1 MRTVNSLIGSA
12 IERLEDLR
20 FLRGRGQ
27 YVDDLARKDMLHAA
41 FLRSSVAHGRIRSID
56 DSAARALPGV
66 HSVITAK
73 DIGNR
78 VPRVPMRLQPLPDF
92 EPFGQPVIAEHKVR
106 YVGEVLALVL
116 ADTAGIA
123 EDALGLIEVDIDP
136 LPAVADRR
144 SSAQNA
150 SLLFE
155 DKGTNLAIK
164 FHAVRGDAAA
174 AFKDAPYVRRESFRT
189 QRHMALP
196 MEPRGL
202 LAEWDAAR
210 GRLTVSG
217 GAKVL
222 FFNRRTLAKEMGL
235 PESAIEIVEND
246 VGGGFGARGEFYPE
260 DFLIP
265 FAARHT
271 GRPVKWTEDRREN
284 LMCLNHAREAEC
296 DVEIACTREGTILG
310 LRGHAYVDVG
320 AYMRTNG
327 AVGARNIAQF
337 MSGPYRIANIDIDVA
352 LQLTNKTPVGT
363 YRGPG
368 RFETDFFRER
378 FLDMVAQDLG
388 LDRVEFRRRNLVR
401 LQEMPYSI
409 ATITPFESKDEFDSG
424 DYQVTLDRCLDE
436 IQWAEKSKLAGKLID
451 GRYHGVAIGCFIE
464 GGAAGPKESAR
475 MVLEPDGLYSVYV
488 GSSAIGQGLET
499 AFAQIAADAL
509 EVPMD
514 RIRGVFHGTT
524 SFVSDGYG
532 AYHSRSVVMGGS
544 AMLAAAANLRDMIR
558 AQAAERLGCAPAE
571 IEIVEGTKAVG
582 PGGKIGSVARAF
594 DRRHLGR
601 GRLSQQEAHLHLR
614 RPCRARGGRSQAR
627 SRGAHRLCHRRRLRP
642 HHQSIDGAWPGCR
655 LGGAGAGR
663 CHDGASR
670 LRPTGPAADRL
681 ARRLSHSDRQRL
693 PEHPRHRAGKSSLTD
708 QPAWCQGRR
717 RGRHHRRRRRH
728 GQCGRQCAE
737 HVRGAATRA
746 SAHAHAHLGAGAGKQ
761 AARGGVSYRHRA
773 CPGRELAATGPWHR
787 AKRGDVRPTLAQQ
800 RIAKRNIVNTCRG
813 LLGPGSSL
821 AYARSSGTREVTQ
834 PPLSL
839 H

>member
-41 FLRSSVAHGRIRSID
+41 FLRSSVAHGRTRSID
-56 DSAARALPGV
+56 VPAAREHPGV
-66 HSVITAK
+66 HDVLTAK
-73 DIGNR
+73 DIDNR
-78 VPRVPMRLQPLPDF
+78 VLRVPMRLQPLPDF
-92 EPFGQPVIAEHKVR
+92 EPFGQPVIAETKVR

-116 ADTAGIA
+116 ADSAGIA
-123 EDALGLIEVDIDP
+123 EDALGLIDVDIEP
-136 LPAVADRR
+136 LPAVADRHA
-144 SSAQNA
+144 SAQNT

-164 FHAVRGDAAA
+164 FHAVLGDAAA

-202 LAEWDAAR
+202 LAEWDAVQ

-222 FFNRRTLAKEMGL
+222 FFNRRILAKEMGL

-327 AVGARNIAQF
+327 AVGARNVAQF

-388 LDRVEFRRRNLVR
+388 IGRVEFRRRNLVA
-401 LQEMPYSI
+401 QSEMPYPI
-409 ATITPFESKDEFDSG
+409 ASITPYPHSDEFDSG
-424 DYQVTLDRCLDE
+424 DYHATLDRCLEE
-436 IQWAEKSKLAGKLID
+436 IGWAEKSTLRGKLID
-451 GRYHGVAIGCFIE
+451 GRHHGVAIACFIE

-475 MVLEPDGLYSVYV
+475 VVLEPDGDFSVY
-488 GSSAIGQGLET
+488 
-499 AFAQIAADAL
+499 
-509 EVPMD
+509 
-514 RIRGVFHGTT
+514 
-524 SFVSDGYG
+524 
-532 AYHSRSVVMGGS
+532 
-544 AMLAAAANLRDMIR
+544 
-558 AQAAERLGCAPAE
+558 
-571 IEIVEGTKAVG
+571 
-582 PGGKIGSVARAF
+582 
-594 DRRHLGR
+594 
-601 GRLSQQEAHLHLR
+601 
-614 RPCRARGGRSQAR
+614 
-627 SRGAHRLCHRRRLRP
+627 
-642 HHQSIDGAWPGCR
+642 
-655 LGGAGAGR
+655 
-663 CHDGASR
+663 
-670 LRPTGPAADRL
+670 
-681 ARRLSHSDRQRL
+681 
-693 PEHPRHRAGKSSLTD
+693 
-708 QPAWCQGRR
+708 
-717 RGRHHRRRRRH
+717 
-728 GQCGRQCAE
+728 
-737 HVRGAATRA
+737 
-746 SAHAHAHLGAGAGKQ
+746 
-761 AARGGVSYRHRA
+761 
-773 CPGRELAATGPWHR
+773 
-787 AKRGDVRPTLAQQ
+787 
-800 RIAKRNIVNTCRG
+800 
-813 LLGPGSSL
+813 
-821 AYARSSGTREVTQ
+821 
-834 PPLSL
+834 
-839 H
+839 